1 MKTKI
6 NIIKKLEKDKIFI
19 DEAAN
24 VIKDGGLV
32 VFPTETVYGLGA
44 NALDSEAVKK
54 IFIAKGRPQDNP
66 LIIHIADKDDLYK
79 YGKNVS
85 KIEPCFKYWNY
96 NGIVTIDSE
105 NQNYM
110 IEDNTLYTKDKK
122 TLVRVL
128 KNIHETYSVKK
139 GVEVIGESAFMVQSN
154 INRIV
159 IPDVTSANLSTIGIR
174 MPSDEVA
181 REFIKKSNVAIAAPS
196 ANISGRPSP
205 TDVKRCIED
214 LDGRV
219 DYILGCNESEV
230 GVESTIVDVSVYP
243 PCVLRPG
250 GITLEMLK
258 EVCQD
263 IYMDKGIIGKDANI
277 KPKAPGMKY
286 THYSPKARVRVV
298 DGNLDKCVE
307 KINEMVHNYIEKGL
321 RVGVM
326 ATDET
331 RNEYK
336 EGLVLSLGTRNDV
349 STIAK
354 SLFSTLREFDDKH
367 VDIIISEAFMEEGLG
382 VAIMNRLKKACG
394 FDIVKI
400 I

>member
-85 KIEPCFKYWNY
+85 KIAKDLADKFWP
-96 NGIVTIDSE
+96 GPMTLIVE
-105 NQNYM
+105 
-110 IEDNTLYTKDKK
+110 
-122 TLVRVL
+122 
-128 KNIHETYSVKK
+128 KN
-139 GVEVIGESAFMVQSN
+139 N
-154 INRIV
+154 L

-354 SLFSTLREFDDKH
+354 CLFSTVREFDDKQ
-367 VDIIISEAFMEEGLG
+367 VVIIISEAFMEEGLG